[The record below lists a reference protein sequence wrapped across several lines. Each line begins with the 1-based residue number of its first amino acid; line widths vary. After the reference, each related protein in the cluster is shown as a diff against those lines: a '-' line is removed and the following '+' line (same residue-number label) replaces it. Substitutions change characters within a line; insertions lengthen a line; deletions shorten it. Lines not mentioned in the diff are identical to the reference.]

1 MALLGPC
8 EMFDLSPQSAPK
20 RTLIQVAVTIRE
32 FMKYTLAAEAS
43 NYFCSA
49 RIIGTS
55 CRRLAS

>member
-1 MALLGPC
+1 
-8 EMFDLSPQSAPK
+8 MFDLSPQSAPK